1 MGLGFLLA
9 FLPHSAPL
17 SAVRLFHDSGL
28 TLNLALTFFSFFFFR
43 EREKG
48 RESECYSAFSD
59 CATTMSPSLCNP
71 S

>member
-28 TLNLALTFFSFFFFR
+28 TLNLALTFFSFFFLER
-43 EREKG
+43 ERKG
-48 RESECYSAFSD
+48 ERVSVILLLVIVL
-59 CATTMSPSLCNP
+59 PR
-71 S
+71 

>member
-28 TLNLALTFFSFFFFR
+28 TLNLALTFFSFFFL
-43 EREKG
+43 ERKGEKVSVILLLVIVLP
-48 RESECYSAFSD
+48 R
-59 CATTMSPSLCNP
+59 
-71 S
+71 

>member
-1 MGLGFLLA
+1 MIGADLELGFD
-9 FLPHSAPL
+9 
-17 SAVRLFHDSGL
+17 LF
-28 TLNLALTFFSFFFFR
+28 FFFFFR